1 MYSIIYSPAARKDLN
16 KLPVDVAK
24 NIVSSIKEIK
34 ENPKLHVKKL
44 KGSPKSP
51 IYSLRVGE
59 YRVIMSIE
67 GDKLIIFVI
76 EIGHR
81 SKIYRKY

>member
-1 MYSIIYSPAARKDLN
+1 MYSILYSPSARKDIQ

-24 NIVSSIKEIK
+24 KVVNSIKGIRD
-34 ENPKLHVKKL
+34 NPKVHVKKL

-59 YRVIMSIE
+59 YRAIMSIE
-67 GDKLIIFVI
+67 GDKLLIFVI